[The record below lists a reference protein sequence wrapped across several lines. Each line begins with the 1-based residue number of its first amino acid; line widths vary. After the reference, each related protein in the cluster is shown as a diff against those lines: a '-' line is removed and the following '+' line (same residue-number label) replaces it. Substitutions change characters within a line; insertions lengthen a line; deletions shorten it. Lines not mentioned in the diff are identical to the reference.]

1 MFSSPTAFK
10 EDATEATNVAISARQ
25 IDSDCKTGDF
35 FFFFSKLLRAR
46 LEAALSE
53 TPNLSWT
60 SSKIRE
66 KRGSRQNKK
75 RITQKANKYVD

>member
-1 MFSSPTAFK
+1 MSSSPCTFK

-35 FFFFSKLLRAR
+35 FFFSKLLRAR

-53 TPNLSWT
+53 TSSLSWT

-66 KRGSRQNKK
+66 RRGSRQNNLDTERK
-75 RITQKANKYVD
+75 V